1 MQKPSQDEWN
11 KTLDNK
17 EDAMALEKNLSQAFL
32 NLSALGSACADLHAC
47 DFLESGFLKEQ
58 LKLIKQ
64 ITPT

>member
-1 MQKPSQDEWN
+1 
-11 KTLDNK
+11 
-17 EDAMALEKNLSQAFL
+17 MALEKNLSQAFL

>member
-1 MQKPSQDEWN
+1 
-11 KTLDNK
+11 
-17 EDAMALEKNLSQAFL
+17 MALEKNLSQAFL

-47 DFLESGFLKEQ
+47 DFLESGFLKEK